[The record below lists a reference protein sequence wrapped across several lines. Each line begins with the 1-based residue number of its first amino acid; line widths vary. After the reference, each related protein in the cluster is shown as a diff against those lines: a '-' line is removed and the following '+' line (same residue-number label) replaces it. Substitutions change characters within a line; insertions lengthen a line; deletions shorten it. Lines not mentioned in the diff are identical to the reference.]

1 MDEKIQ
7 ALLQARASAEE
18 ELERMRSP
26 VTILFSDIKG
36 STSYFEK
43 NGDHEG
49 LVMVQRHNGLLIP
62 IIEDQGGVVVK
73 TIGDGIMARFEDPVG
88 AVHAAVG
95 MQRALD
101 SDRAG
106 RDFEDQIHVRI
117 GLHTGRGLIK
127 DDDVFGDVVNA
138 ASRVQHEAQPD
149 QILITELLLDAARTA
164 GFQCAKLHD
173 NAEMRGK
180 DDRFDLYA
188 VAWSESNRELLI
200 EEVEAQFEGRLKEA
214 KRQQEVT
221 EEDFEAA
228 RTQWRS
234 ERRRFLAEIEEL
246 ENSIE
251 SAAEAAQS
259 QVSEDLHS
267 EIRFQLELARRARE
281 QAEQDLIKAQAGWEH
296 ERRQLRQQIST
307 MQSSA
312 IEALE
317 RSNNPAR
324 LALAV
329 REQVDARMNEARN
342 EWQSQWESERRRL
355 HAEIERLR
363 NSSGQTRRDDKREA
377 ARRALLQKLGK
388 LPAGPA
394 EKSAAE
400 LQREFDDAKIDWE
413 TRRDQLLAKVKA
425 LEAAVDRSSDA
436 VRSEVFQELRDQY
449 KPKIEELR
457 VERQRL
463 ERELTTLQTEHSEER
478 QRLGARILELEGAIP
493 DAQEAT
499 RKQVAAELQ
508 IDFDARVEELS
519 RAKSRSDRRF
529 QDESEE
535 WEAQLRRARKQVAD
549 LEEQLKDAK
558 GAVRTRRDQ

>member
-1 MDEKIQ
+1 MDDKIQ
-7 ALLQARASAEE
+7 ALLQARASAEQ

-43 NGDHEG
+43 KGDHEG

-62 IIEDQGGVVVK
+62 IIEHSGGVVVK
-73 TIGDGIMARFEDPVG
+73 TIGDAIMARFEDPVD

-95 MQRALD
+95 MQRALE

-106 RDFEDQIHVRI
+106 RVSEDQIHVRI

-127 DDDVFGDVVNA
+127 DNDVFGDVVNA

-164 GFQCAKLHD
+164 GVQCAKLHD

-188 VAWSESNRELLI
+188 VAWSESNTQQLI
-200 EEVEAQFEGRLKEA
+200 EELESKFDARLKEA
-214 KRQQEVT
+214 KRQQETT
-221 EEDFEAA
+221 EEDYENA

-234 ERRRFLAEIEEL
+234 ERRRFLAEIEDL
-246 ENSIE
+246 ENAIE
-251 SAAEAAQS
+251 SGAEAAQS
-259 QVSEDLHS
+259 QVAEDLHS

-281 QAEQDLIKAQAGWEH
+281 QAEQDLIKAQASWEH
-296 ERRQLRQQIST
+296 ERRQLRQQIAS
-307 MQSSA
+307 MQASA
-312 IEALE
+312 IEAME

-329 REQVDARMNEARN
+329 REQVDARMIEARN

-363 NSSGQTRRDDKREA
+363 NGSGQKRDDKREA

-394 EKSAAE
+394 DKSVAD
-400 LQREFDDAKIDWE
+400 LQRELEDAKIDWE
-413 TRRDQLLAKVKA
+413 TQRERFLTKIKS
-425 LEAAVDRSSDA
+425 LETAVDRSSDA
-436 VRSEVFQELRDQY
+436 VRSEIFQELRDQY

-478 QRLGARILELEGAIP
+478 QRLAARILELEGAIP

-499 RKQVAAELQ
+499 RKQVTAELQ
-508 IDFDARVEELS
+508 LDFEARAEELN
-519 RAKSRSDRRF
+519 RAKNRSDRRY
-529 QDESEE
+529 QEDSEE
-535 WEAQLRRARKQVAD
+535 CPHSVIQEWGQTPPSPNSRPYSLRFVPN
-549 LEEQLKDAK
+549 
-558 GAVRTRRDQ
+558 T